1 MTNELIN
8 EQLIQLQKEIN
19 ADVYKIAEE
28 VEKTYPGY
36 VSGLGTV
43 LGASIGGVISYA
55 ALSSAGVTGLSAAG
69 VTSGL
74 AALGGSMVAGIGML
88 SLPVAAVG
96 GIGYFAVKHVN
107 KNKKEKFITEQIAKL
122 LDLKIKALEASKDF
136 FREEISKI
144 EILTLTFKKTLGK

>member
-1 MTNELIN
+1 MSNELIN

-19 ADVYKIAEE
+19 ADIYKIAQE
-28 VEKTYPGY
+28 VETTCPGY
-36 VSGLGTV
+36 VSGLSTA
-43 LGASIGGVISYA
+43 LGASIGGGISYA
-55 ALSSAGVTGLSAAG
+55 ALSYAGITGLSASG

-74 AALGGSMVAGIGML
+74 AALGSGMVAGIGVL

-96 GIGYFAVKHVN
+96 GMGYFAVKRVN

-122 LDLKIKALEASKDF
+122 LDLKIKALETSKDF

-144 EILTLTFKKTLGK
+144 EILTLTFKKSLGK